1 MIAQEGRTMKKKVQI
16 CHLTA
21 VIWKEEGG
29 YVSKSPELGVA
40 SAGDTT
46 QEALRNL
53 QEAVALYLE
62 NAKALGLW
70 DELQGAITAS
80 EKYTAVFEVAP

>member
-1 MIAQEGRTMKKKVQI
+1 MIAQEGRTMKKKAQI

-40 SAGDTT
+40 QRGDTP

-62 NAKALGLW
+62 NAKALGTV
-70 DELQGAITAS
+70 G
-80 EKYTAVFEVAP
+80 

>member
-1 MIAQEGRTMKKKVQI
+1 MIAQEGRTMKKKAQI

-40 SAGDTT
+40 SAGDTP

-53 QEAVALYLE
+53 QEAAALYLE
-62 NAKALGLW
+62 NAKALALW

-80 EKYTAVFEVAP
+80 EKYTRHFS